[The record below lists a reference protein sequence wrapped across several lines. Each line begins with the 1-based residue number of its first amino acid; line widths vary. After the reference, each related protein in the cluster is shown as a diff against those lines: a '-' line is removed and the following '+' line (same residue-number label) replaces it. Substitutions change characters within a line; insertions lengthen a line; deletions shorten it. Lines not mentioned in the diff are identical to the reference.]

1 MGHQRGIVAYV
12 PRLGEI
18 GLHLQELGIGYLVEL
33 LVLLV
38 PLLAE
43 GQHTGGNQVTGL
55 RDGGFPGYR
64 IAIAGG
70 TGVSVGETH
79 LGHELVFHHVADIEQ
94 RILQPGE
101 LIGNPVL
108 ELVLQDDGTELE
120 PAGRRTLPLIGP
132 FARDGVHIEIAGTI
146 DHVVADAGKRGGRG
160 EEPAT
165 TAGSVTADAVPVA
178 AHEGGYQTGEFHG
191 GLESVLIVVVV
202 AAVELPS
209 VGAMESYVKL
219 LTTAEGVA
227 LGKTDHQLGA
237 HSAHAAARGTRL
249 DVEVVGFVEH
259 TVELK
264 VEGVAGGRGVTG
276 CELEIHHAVDA
287 HGVDLL
293 DGFKMVLVIVETVRA
308 KPQVGQDDSRTD
320 GRALAVEAN
329 GEAAV
334 VGHGIYPVHDPLT
347 EFHIDLSD
355 IPAMPGL
362 LGNVVDHLETQLG
375 LAGNG
380 QGISQIVA
388 VGRLEIVVAVG
399 TEQIGDAVALAAQG
413 GHVEGVS
420 LVDVS

>member
-1 MGHQRGIVAYV
+1 M
-12 PRLGEI
+12 
-18 GLHLQELGIGYLVEL
+18 
-33 LVLLV
+33 
-38 PLLAE
+38 
-43 GQHTGGNQVTGL
+43 
-55 RDGGFPGYR
+55 
-64 IAIAGG
+64 
-70 TGVSVGETH
+70 
-79 LGHELVFHHVADIEQ
+79 
-94 RILQPGE
+94 
-101 LIGNPVL
+101 
-108 ELVLQDDGTELE
+108 
-120 PAGRRTLPLIGP
+120 
-132 FARDGVHIEIAGTI
+132 
-146 DHVVADAGKRGGRG
+146 
-160 EEPAT
+160 
-165 TAGSVTADAVPVA
+165 
-178 AHEGGYQTGEFHG
+178 
-191 GLESVLIVVVV
+191 
-202 AAVELPS
+202 AAVELPG
-209 VGAMESYVKL
+209 VGAMERYVKL

-227 LGKTDHQLGA
+227 LGKTDHQLGT

-249 DVEVVGFVEH
+249 DVEVVGLVEH
-259 TVELK
+259 AVELQ

-276 CELEIHHAVDA
+276 RELEIHHAVDA

-375 LAGNG
+375 LARNG

-388 VGRLEIVVAVG
+388 VGRLEIVVSIG
-399 TEQIGDAVALAAQG
+399 PEQIGDAVALAAQG